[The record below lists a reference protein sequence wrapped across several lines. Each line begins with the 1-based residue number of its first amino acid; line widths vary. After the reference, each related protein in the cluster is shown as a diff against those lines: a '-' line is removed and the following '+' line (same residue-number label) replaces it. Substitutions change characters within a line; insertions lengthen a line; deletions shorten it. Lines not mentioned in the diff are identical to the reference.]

1 VYLTDDQAYILD
13 QFVKFAGESSVDAI
27 LIAGDIFDR
36 AIPPVDAVKLLD
48 EVFSKLVLDLKIP
61 VIVIPG
67 NHDSS
72 NRLSF
77 GSRILSRHGL
87 NLINSIDLPGS
98 VIELADSNG
107 SVYIAPV
114 PFIEPPLLK
123 QQLNDDSVTNQNSAL
138 KAILNTIKHKIPEN
152 SRSILIAHAFATG
165 GSVSDSERPISVGTA
180 DEVDAENFNG
190 FDYVALGH
198 LHRPQSIGSSCVN
211 YSGSL
216 LKYSFSEVSH
226 NKSVNLVEM
235 DREGNCLIEQISLS
249 PKHDLRRISG
259 TMNEL
264 LDRACEDK
272 SPDDYLEVT
281 LTDTGPVLN
290 AMPRLREVYKNV
302 LHIERPQFSTDY
314 QIRRIEGDVRK
325 FTDIDLFSAFYEQ
338 AKGIELPDAH
348 RDVFAKVVNGIIDE
362 SREVENAA
370 S

>member
-1 VYLTDDQAYILD
+1 M
-13 QFVKFAGESSVDAI
+13 
-27 LIAGDIFDR
+27 
-36 AIPPVDAVKLLD
+36 
-48 EVFSKLVLDLKIP
+48 
-61 VIVIPG
+61 
-67 NHDSS
+67 
-72 NRLSF
+72 
-77 GSRILSRHGL
+77 
-87 NLINSIDLPGS
+87 
-98 VIELADSNG
+98 
-107 SVYIAPV
+107 
-114 PFIEPPLLK
+114 
-123 QQLNDDSVTNQNSAL
+123 
-138 KAILNTIKHKIPEN
+138 
-152 SRSILIAHAFATG
+152 
-165 GSVSDSERPISVGTA
+165 
-180 DEVDAENFNG
+180 
-190 FDYVALGH
+190 
-198 LHRPQSIGSSCVN
+198 
-211 YSGSL
+211 
-216 LKYSFSEVSH
+216 KYSFSEVSH